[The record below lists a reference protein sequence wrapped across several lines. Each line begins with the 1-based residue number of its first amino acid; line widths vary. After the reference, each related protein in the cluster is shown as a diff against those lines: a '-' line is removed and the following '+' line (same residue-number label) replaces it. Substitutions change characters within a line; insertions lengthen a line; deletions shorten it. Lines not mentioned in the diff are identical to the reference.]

1 MWGKCPTMPKTFGRK
16 MSGGTG
22 YQSRRIRLV
31 THFIVFINTKMLI
44 LKKRDI
50 NIELLMLSATFLLT
64 LY

>member
-1 MWGKCPTMPKTFGRK
+1 MSYYAKNIREENVWGN
-16 MSGGTG
+16 
-22 YQSRRIRLV
+22 RLPITADPV
-31 THFIVFINTKMLI
+31 GHTLYVFINTKMLI